1 MAISENRVDIS
12 SITKS
17 IKSIGEGLLSTGS
30 STPTTNAK
38 NTAEVPQNLTD
49 KLLGLFNENM
59 CNTPNYKLDMDS
71 LFDSLNRGINFGSLD
86 VCGNRLTANP
96 FDGSLIN
103 GFNSIKSNLL
113 NSLTKLSKMPKSFL
127 DGINNGVT
135 GVLGKYKIPT
145 DCVNGFSL
153 SNPYNLNLSGLD
165 LDLLKNGG
173 KLCSNK
179 KSSISNYT
187 AMNSIASNR
196 DALYKYT
203 SEMTEKDLM
212 DTFGG
217 FLSTRKDMNINNK
230 VDAISNKLVVN
241 SVDGGSNT
249 LMVNSK
255 VKEDLF
261 TNPDDM
267 LNVKVDSSNI
277 ISNMDLVYKDKIYE
291 VVNGEDKNNKVI
303 NSSNSNNTNGNN
315 NGSNGN
321 VSGSVNSNDLE
332 YGRDV
337 NAINQSNNVII
348 GNNSLKGSNNSF
360 KGYSDGVSI
369 YDMNKEYS
377 DGTSNRT
384 MTLDELNIDLNGD
397 RPHIKNYTSE
407 HDRYFKV
414 RHVFDMVD
422 KTWNK
427 DEDNNVSYHKL
438 KKSNSFKMMTTA
450 MVHTRQPMLEL
461 STNIPPR
468 ELTDFE
474 SIYILSNI

>member
-59 CNTPNYKLDMDS
+59 CNTPNYKLDTDS
-71 LFDSLNRGINFGSLD
+71 LFDSLNRLINFGSLD
-86 VCGNRLTANP
+86 VCGNRITANP

-113 NSLTKLSKMPKSFL
+113 NSLTKLSKMPTSFL

-165 LDLLKNGG
+165 KDLLKNGG
-173 KLCSNK
+173 KICSNK
-179 KSSISNYT
+179 TSSISNYT

-203 SEMTEKDLM
+203 SEMSEKDLM

-230 VDAISNKLVVN
+230 VDAISNKLVV
-241 SVDGGSNT
+241 SGIDGESNT

-255 VKEDLF
+255 VKDDLF

-291 VVNGEDKNNKVI
+291 VVTGEDKNNKVI
-303 NSSNSNNTNGNN
+303 NSSNTNNNYGNN

-321 VSGSVNSNDLE
+321 TSGSVNSNDLE

-360 KGYSDGVSI
+360 KGYNGGTSI
-369 YDMNKEYS
+369 YDMNL
-377 DGTSNRT
+377 N
-384 MTLDELNIDLNGD
+384 ELNIDLNGEK
-397 RPHIKNYTSE
+397 PHIKNYTSE

>member
-17 IKSIGEGLLSTGS
+17 IKSIGEGLLSTGT
-30 STPTTNAK
+30 STIVDKAK
-38 NTAEVPQNLTD
+38 NAAEVPQNITD

-59 CNTPNYKLDMDS
+59 CNTPNYKLDLDS
-71 LFDSLNRGINFGSLD
+71 LFDSLNRDIKFGSLD
-86 VCGNRLTANP
+86 VCGNRISANP

-127 DGINNGVT
+127 DSINNGVT
-135 GVLGKYKIPT
+135 GTLSKYKIPT

-153 SNPYNLNLSGLD
+153 SNQYNLNLSGLD
-165 LDLLKNGG
+165 KDLLKNGG

-187 AMNSIASNR
+187 AMNAIASNR

-203 SEMTEKDLM
+203 SEMSEKDLM

-261 TNPDDM
+261 NSPDDM

-277 ISNMDLVYKDKIYE
+277 INNMDLVYKDKIHE
-291 VVNGEDKNNKVI
+291 VVTGEHKNNKVI
-303 NSSNSNNTNGNN
+303 NSSATN
-315 NGSNGN
+315 NGSNIYGN
-321 VSGSVNSNDLE
+321 KNGINGNISGSINSNDLE
-332 YGRDV
+332 YVRDV

-348 GNNSLKGSNNSF
+348 GNNPLKGSNNSF

-369 YDMNKEYS
+369 KEYS
-377 DGTSNRT
+377 DDTSNRNI
-384 MTLDELNIDLNGD
+384 TLDELNIDLNGD